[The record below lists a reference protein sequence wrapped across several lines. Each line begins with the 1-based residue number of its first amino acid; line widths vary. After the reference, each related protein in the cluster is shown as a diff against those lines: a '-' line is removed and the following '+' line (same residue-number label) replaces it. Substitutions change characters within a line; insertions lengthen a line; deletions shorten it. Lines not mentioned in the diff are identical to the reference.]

1 MKDERDA
8 FVASLAKFA
17 QVGVEQRIKNK
28 NILVI
33 QKILELA
40 TF

>member
-8 FVASLAKFA
+8 FVASLAKFS
-17 QVGVEQRIKNK
+17 QIGIEQRIKNK

-33 QKILELA
+33 
-40 TF
+40 